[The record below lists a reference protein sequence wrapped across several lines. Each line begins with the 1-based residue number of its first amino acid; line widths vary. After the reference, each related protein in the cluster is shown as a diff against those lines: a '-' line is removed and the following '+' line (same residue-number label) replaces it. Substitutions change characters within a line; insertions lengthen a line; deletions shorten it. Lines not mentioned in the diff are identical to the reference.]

1 MRVFLCLV
9 AVFGAVAA
17 VSAEEDGA
25 ILTAIKVMKDCE
37 NKPIFLCLKE
47 RALHFIDSQ
56 QGDIVLS
63 EGVQMVKT
71 DDLPTGRSLDDTP
84 LSNDLETR
92 ENEVDMLL
100 VDRVAR
106 FFGTHTL
113 QFKMPKDS
121 VEEIQRSLDEARR
134 RKKKAKRILM
144 PLLLLL
150 KLKAAALL
158 PVAIGFLALIAFK
171 ALIVGKIA
179 LILSGI
185 IGLKK
190 LLEAKNST
198 QNYEIVSHPQYSHS
212 ASYDEHGGHYARAL
226 YADNLAYSAQSKGQ

>member
-1 MRVFLCLV
+1 
-9 AVFGAVAA
+9 
-17 VSAEEDGA
+17 
-25 ILTAIKVMKDCE
+25 
-37 NKPIFLCLKE
+37 
-47 RALHFIDSQ
+47 
-56 QGDIVLS
+56 
-63 EGVQMVKT
+63 
-71 DDLPTGRSLDDTP
+71 
-84 LSNDLETR
+84 
-92 ENEVDMLL
+92 
-100 VDRVAR
+100 
-106 FFGTHTL
+106 
-113 QFKMPKDS
+113 
-121 VEEIQRSLDEARR
+121 
-134 RKKKAKRILM
+134 M

>member
-1 MRVFLCLV
+1 MPLV
-9 AVFGAVAA
+9 VLIECNI
-17 VSAEEDGA
+17 SQ
-25 ILTAIKVMKDCE
+25 
-37 NKPIFLCLKE
+37 E

-121 VEEIQRSLDEARR
+121 VEEIQRSLDEGKDFFKTVNF
-134 RKKKAKRILM
+134 RKK
-144 PLLLLL
+144 
-150 KLKAAALL
+150 
-158 PVAIGFLALIAFK
+158 
-171 ALIVGKIA
+171 
-179 LILSGI
+179 
-185 IGLKK
+185 
-190 LLEAKNST
+190 
-198 QNYEIVSHPQYSHS
+198 
-212 ASYDEHGGHYARAL
+212 
-226 YADNLAYSAQSKGQ
+226 